1 MYKKGGVGTWWR
13 RNPSGTVPVTWG
25 SVPGGVE
32 EVCGSYLRLFRPDL
46 DTADVPFYGTEGV

>member
-1 MYKKGGVGTWWR
+1 
-13 RNPSGTVPVTWG
+13 VTWG